1 MFLCDYLG
9 NKSQCGQ
16 EIQLCLCVHTNTLDE
31 GQTYNHSRSKKAL
44 TVYSEECQFTVI
56 NVNLRLEFSSHQVQV
71 MVLLWVIGAL
81 ASQPTSQRR
90 VLLPATAH
98 SPPVSVHHSAKAKL
112 GKPSFQVF
120 IVCFCSHYPY
130 IIKPP
135 LCRRHIQ
142 SLACLYDKC
151 ERQGIF
157 PRPPS
162 RPQVVLLFDVVSGQ
176 TSGHHAVTQNLSINA
191 SRSQVCNVHLWS
203 QRSGGGGMR
212 VRSSR
217 LTSATQ

>member
-16 EIQLCLCVHTNTLDE
+16 EIQLCLRVHTNTLDE

-44 TVYSEECQFTVI
+44 TVYSEECQFSYQC
-56 NVNLRLEFSSHQVQV
+56 E
-71 MVLLWVIGAL
+71 
-81 ASQPTSQRR
+81 PTSGIFLSLGSGYGFTMGNWSPGKPTNQSAKGT
-90 VLLPATAH
+90 PTTH
-98 SPPVSVHHSAKAKL
+98 SPPVSVHHSAKATL
-112 GKPSFQVF
+112 GKPSFQVL

-157 PRPPS
+157 PRSPS
-162 RPQVVLLFDVVSGQ
+162 RPQVVLLFDVASGQ